1 MGFFRFRRSIPLG
14 RFLRINVSKTG
25 ASLSAGKP
33 GATINVN
40 RDGVDGTV
48 GVPGSGMSY
57 KQRLAGR
64 GGCVSL
70 LALGCLLGGLAGC
83 ASDERALPEGPT
95 FAEDVDLLREHA
107 DAVVLEAPSGA
118 RVLVAPRY
126 QGRVMTSA
134 FDADEPGN
142 GWVNRAA
149 VADPTVRPHI
159 NVYGGEERL
168 WLGPEGGQFG
178 LFFAPGAPFTFERW
192 QTPALLDTLPWPV
205 TRRTE
210 TSVSLAV
217 DGELV
222 NRAGTRLRL
231 RLDRTVRILASP
243 AEVAGALGARLPEG
257 VEAVG
262 YVTDNGITNTGDAPW
277 VRETGVPSIWLL
289 GMLRHGERA
298 RIVVPVRPG
307 PDTALGPRVN
317 DAYFGKIAADR
328 LAVRENF
335 VVLRADGRSRG
346 KIGVGPRRA
355 RDTLG
360 AWNPETGVLTVVRF
374 TRDPAAT
381 EYVNSSWSEQREPL
395 GGDVANAYNDGP
407 PAPGAAPLGP
417 FFELESSSP
426 ALPLVAGQR
435 ATHRQATVHL
445 RGDRGALD
453 TLARSLLGAGL
464 DEIEGAL

>member
-1 MGFFRFRRSIPLG
+1 MGFLRFRRSLPLG
-14 RFLRINVSKTG
+14 RLLRINLSKTG

-33 GATINVN
+33 GATLNVSK
-40 RDGVDGTV
+40 DGVDGTV
-48 GVPGSGMSY
+48 GLPGSGLSY

-64 GGCVSL
+64 GGCLSV
-70 LALGCLLGGLAGC
+70 LALGALGLLTGC
-83 ASDERALPEGPT
+83 ASDEPRAPEGPT
-95 FAEDVDLLREHA
+95 FADDVDLLRAHA
-107 DAVVLEAPSGA
+107 DAVVLEAPAGG

-134 FDADEPGN
+134 FSEDEPGN

-149 VADPTVRPHI
+149 VADPTIRPHI

-178 LFFAPGAPFTFERW
+178 LFFPPGAPFTFERW

-205 TRRTE
+205 MRRTE
-210 TSVSLAV
+210 RSVSFAI

-231 RLDRTVRILASP
+231 RLDRTVRVLATP
-243 AEVAGALGARLPEG
+243 AETATALGVRLPEG
-257 VEAVG
+257 VESVG
-262 YVTDNGITNTGDAPW
+262 YVTDNGITNTGDTPW
-277 VRETGVPSIWLL
+277 ERETGVPSIWLL
-289 GMLRHGERA
+289 GMLRHGEQA
-298 RIVVPVRPG
+298 RIVIPVKPG
-307 PDTALGPRVN
+307 PDSALGPRVN
-317 DAYFGKIAADR
+317 DAYFGKIGRDR
-328 LAVRENF
+328 LAARESF

-374 TRDPAAT
+374 SLDPQAT
-381 EYVNSSWSEQREPL
+381 EYVNSAWAEQREPL

-407 PAPGAAPLGP
+407 ATPGAAPLGP

-435 ATHRQATVHL
+435 HVHRQATVHL

>member
-14 RFLRINVSKTG
+14 RLLRINVSKTG

-40 RDGVDGTV
+40 KDGVDGTV
-48 GVPGSGMSY
+48 GLPGSGMSY
-57 KQRLAGR
+57 KQRLAGK
-64 GGCVSL
+64 GGCLSVL
-70 LALGCLLGGLAGC
+70 TFGLLGFLGGC
-83 ASDERALPEGPT
+83 STGNRALPDGPT
-95 FAEDVDLLREHA
+95 FSEDVELLREHA
-107 DAVVLEAPSGA
+107 DAVVLESPTGG
-118 RVLVAPRY
+118 RVLVSPRY

-134 FDADEPGN
+134 FDKDEPGN

-159 NVYGGEERL
+159 NVYGGEERM

-192 QTPALLDTLPWPV
+192 QTPALLDTVPWPV
-205 TRRTE
+205 TASSE
-210 TSVSLAV
+210 TSVSFAI
-217 DGELV
+217 DDTLV

-231 RLDRTVRILASP
+231 RLDRTVRILTGP
-243 AEVAGALGARLPEG
+243 AEVARALGVRLPEG

-262 YVTDNGITNTGDAPW
+262 YTTENGITNTGDAPW
-277 VRETGVPSIWLL
+277 TRDAGVPSIWML
-289 GMLRHGERA
+289 GMLRHGEQA
-298 RIVVPVRPG
+298 RIVIPVRPG

-317 DAYFGKIAADR
+317 DSYFGRIAPDR
-328 LAVRENF
+328 LAVRESF
-335 VVLRADGRSRG
+335 VALRADGQSRG

-355 RDTLG
+355 RNTLG
-360 AWNPETGVLTVVRF
+360 AWNAETGVLTVVRF
-374 TRDPAAT
+374 SLDPQAT
-381 EYVNSSWSEQREPL
+381 EYVDSTWAEQRNPL
-395 GGDVANAYNDGP
+395 GGDVVNAYNDGP
-407 PAPGAAPLGP
+407 TPAGAPLGP

-426 ALPLVAGQR
+426 ALPLVSGQR
-435 ATHRQATVHL
+435 AAHRQSTVHL
-445 RGDRGALD
+445 RGDRDALD